1 MKNFL
6 LIILFILI
14 HTTAF
19 PKANKVFTIGLL
31 DSLPAI
37 LVEGQA
43 DILGS
48 SMKQKAQLKYA
59 THQLPE
65 GLKDWEKK
73 KIQIHRQIILNS
85 GLERDHDLPLD
96 MRETG
101 TVQMDGYAVKNIY
114 FQTHPGV
121 YATANLFV
129 PEGEGPFPAV
139 VNMHGHWSEGKAAE
153 SVQAIGHSLAKNGY
167 VCLSMDAFGAGERT
181 TKHQDFEYHGS
192 NLGASLMNIGETLL
206 GVQVVDNMRAV
217 DLLSTLSFVDIE
229 NIGAT
234 GASGGGNQT
243 LWFAVVDDRVKAAMP
258 VVSVGTF
265 ESAVMGSNC
274 VCELMPGGLTFA
286 ESSGILALFA
296 PRALKMCNHK
306 KDSNPTFFPSEML
319 RSFHNAQPIFQQY
332 GVEENID
339 YELFDLTHGYWPE
352 DREAMLGWFDLHLKG
367 KGDGSSRKEVPFDL
381 LPVEKLMVFQEGQR
395 DPLVLGIAEYCRVK
409 GLKYRQDYL
418 RQTSF
423 DKQELTANLK
433 SLLKIETL
441 SEIQQVHTFSPV
453 DGWERIALETTD
465 NLLIPLLIKK
475 PAKEALGYAILST
488 ANGKQDIAEERI
500 DEITTKGQG
509 IVIVELSGTGEAAS
523 QVDQMTTRLTPFHTL
538 ARARLWLG
546 ETMLGQWVGEL
557 DLVSSYLRENYD
569 PKNLTYEGEKEA
581 GLAGLFLSALDKGGF
596 SSLTLRNTPVSY
608 LFDNREGV
616 DYFSMAIH
624 LPGLLRWG
632 DVSLAAGL
640 SGQNINFIHPVTMS
654 GEPIAPA
661 KEKELQSEF
670 ATIRSLLSEQGS
682 SSFQF

>member
-1 MKNFL
+1 MKKSL

-14 HTTAF
+14 HSTAF
-19 PKANKVFTIGLL
+19 SKADRIFNIGLR
-31 DSLPAI
+31 DSLPTV
-37 LVEGQA
+37 LVKKRA

-65 GLKDWEKK
+65 GLEDWERK
-73 KIQIHRQIILNS
+73 KIEIHRQIILNS
-85 GLERDHDLPLD
+85 GLEIDHDLPLD
-96 MRETG
+96 IRETG

-121 YATANLFV
+121 YATANLFI

-167 VCLSMDAFGAGERT
+167 VCLSMDAFGSGERT

-319 RSFHNAQPIFQQY
+319 RSFHNAQPIFEQY

-367 KGDGSSRKEVPFDL
+367 KGDGSSRQEIPFDL
-381 LPVEKLMVFQEGQR
+381 LPVEKLMVFEEGQR
-395 DPLVLGIAEYCRVK
+395 DPLVLGIAEYCRIN
-409 GLKYRQDYL
+409 GLMLKKDYMG
-418 RQTSF
+418 QTSF
-423 DKQELTANLK
+423 DKQGLTENLK
-433 SLLKIETL
+433 TLLKIETP
-441 SEIQQVHTFSPV
+441 SEIQQVHTFSPM

-465 NLLIPLLIKK
+465 KLLLPLLIRK
-475 PAKEALGYAILST
+475 PANSEMGYVILST
-488 ANGKQDIAEERI
+488 VNGKQEIAEERI
-500 DEITTKGQG
+500 NEITAKGQG
-509 IVIVELSGTGEAAS
+509 VVIVELSGTGEAAS
-523 QVDQMTTRLTPFHTL
+523 QMDQMTTRLTPFHTL

-557 DLVSSYLRENYD
+557 DLVTSYLNENYD
-569 PKNLTYEGEKEA
+569 PKSLTFEGEKEA
-581 GLAGLFLSALDKGGF
+581 GLAGLFLAALDKDSF
-596 SSLTLRNTPVSY
+596 KSLTLINTPVSY

-624 LPGLLRWG
+624 LPGLLKWG
-632 DVSLAAGL
+632 DISLAAGL
-640 SGQNINFIHPVTMS
+640 SGQNINFVHPVSMS
-654 GEPIAPA
+654 GEPISPG

-670 ATIRSLLSEQGS
+670 TAIRSILSEQGS
-682 SSFQF
+682 SNFQF